1 MAEIIVDD
9 LLDNLQN
16 YDLSSIPDDV
26 VRFNLESLAKCKQ
39 YNSKWRINPDG
50 THACLEFKRVK

>member
-1 MAEIIVDD
+1 MAEIMVDD

-16 YDLSSIPDDV
+16 YDLSSISDDV
-26 VRFNLESLAKCKQ
+26 VRFNLETLSECKQ
-39 YNSKWRINPDG
+39 YTSKFRINPDG